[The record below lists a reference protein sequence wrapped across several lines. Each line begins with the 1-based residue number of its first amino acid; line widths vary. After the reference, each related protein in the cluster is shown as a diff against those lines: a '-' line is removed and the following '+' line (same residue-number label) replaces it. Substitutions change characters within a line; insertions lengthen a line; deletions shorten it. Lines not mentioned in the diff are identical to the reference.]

1 MRRSLIILSV
11 VSVFIT
17 GLFVVQTDVLAQ
29 VKLKD
34 QINQQVNAGVGENG
48 ADLPAKKDIRTI
60 VADVIQILLSL
71 TGMFFMVLIILG
83 GFKYV
88 NAKGDE
94 GEVDTGKNMIKAA
107 IIGLIIVL
115 SAYSITTFVV
125 GKFPKAVVEGG
136 RVQRGQE
143 RIPDVKN

>member
-1 MRRSLIILSV
+1 MRQSLLILFI
-11 VSVFIT
+11 VSVFVI
-17 GLFVVQTDVLAQ
+17 GLFVVQTDAIAQ

-34 QINQQVNAGVGENG
+34 QINQQVNAGVRG
-48 ADLPAKKDIRTI
+48 AELPAKKDIRTI

-71 TGMFFMVLIILG
+71 TGMFFMILVILG

-94 GEVDTGKNMIKAA
+94 GEVEAGKNMIKAA
-107 IIGLIIVL
+107 IFGLIIIL
-115 SAYSITTFVV
+115 SAYSITLFVA

-143 RIPDVKN
+143 SIPEVGN